1 MIVFAGIV
9 WKIAMRIQM
18 DAVIHA
24 ARIRMNVNRYASV
37 HLGGITII
45 IILKEK
51 IMLRLVSADAV
62 KEIICKYEQRT
73 IQRTM
78 VYEVE
83 KMPGVSATNE
93 QMVEILGTDDVEL
106 D

>member
-1 MIVFAGIV
+1 MQNVSDIMIRKYGTDFNCEI
-9 WKIAMRIQM
+9 
-18 DAVIHA
+18 
-24 ARIRMNVNRYASV
+24 S
-37 HLGGITII
+37 
-45 IILKEK
+45 ILKEK